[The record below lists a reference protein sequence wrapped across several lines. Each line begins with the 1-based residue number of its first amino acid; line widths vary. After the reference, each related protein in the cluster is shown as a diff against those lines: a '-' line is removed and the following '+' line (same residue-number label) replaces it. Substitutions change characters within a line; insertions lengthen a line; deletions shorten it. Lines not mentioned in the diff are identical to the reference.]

1 MPEHNEAHVRVHTR
15 YLSVAQAARILA
27 VDPRTIRREVESGR
41 LPALRLGRRGLIRI
55 HPDDLPRI
63 GDAQRDDSQGVSE

>member
-1 MPEHNEAHVRVHTR
+1 MSQDNQPHVRVYTR

-27 VDPRTIRREVESGR
+27 VDPRTLRREVESGR

-55 HPDDLPRI
+55 HPDDLRRM
-63 GDAQRDDSQGVSE
+63 GEDRADGQGGGR